1 MAMQTNL
8 SKKDKMT
15 IAIVL
20 FAALVFVIVWYL
32 IKPTIS
38 SAITITEKISQAETT
53 QSEYKNKLISL
64 ATGETI
70 YAKTVSDF
78 KDSTAHFYP
87 VMDSSEIDRMVTSY
101 VLKKGLFAENL
112 IISMPKGAVEEKPY
126 VYSSIEAREDRTVSV
141 SIDTEDSD
149 DDETIATVTTNT
161 SKKVDSLLTPYTTAR
176 ANSTSTASSGV
187 QCVELTLVVTG
198 TANTCQAL
206 IDDLCTKPA
215 VRIVSFEW
223 LEVDKVERTNP
234 ETGIVERVD
243 SGNERLRIT
252 VNLYMA
258 DISDYEV
265 AVSDTVA
272 EAEG

>member
-20 FAALVFVIVWYL
+20 FAALVFFIIWFL
-32 IKPTIS
+32 IKPTVS
-38 SAITITEKISQAETT
+38 SILTTNDKISQAEIT
-53 QSEYKNKLISL
+53 QAQYKSKLISL
-64 ATGETI
+64 SSGEAI
-70 YAKTVSDF
+70 YEKTVSDF

-101 VLKKGLFAENL
+101 ILKKGLFAENL
-112 IISMPKGAVEEKPY
+112 IISMPKGSIEEKPY
-126 VYSSIEAREDRTVSV
+126 VYSSIEVPEDNIFSNTTA
-141 SIDTEDSD
+141 DTSSN
-149 DDETIATVTTNT
+149 TGTTA
-161 SKKVDSLLTPYTTAR
+161 DSLLTPYTTAR
-176 ANSTSTASSGV
+176 ANSSSTAYSGV
-187 QCVELTLVVTG
+187 QCAQITLVVTG
-198 TANTCQAL
+198 TRNTCQAI

-215 VRIVSFEW
+215 VRITSFEW
-223 LEVDKVERTNP
+223 LGVDMIEQVNP
-234 ETGIVERVD
+234 ETGMIERVD
-243 SGNERLRIT
+243 SGKERLRIT

>member
-1 MAMQTNL
+1 MALQTNL

-20 FAALVFVIVWYL
+20 FAALVFVVIWYL

-53 QSEYKNKLISL
+53 QTEYKNKLISL
-64 ATGETI
+64 ASGETI

-126 VYSSIEAREDRTVSV
+126 VYSSIEAREDRSV
-141 SIDTEDSD
+141 STSAGTDST
-149 DDETIATVTTNT
+149 DETSSIFSTNT

-176 ANSTSTASSGV
+176 ANCTSTSSSGV
-187 QCVELTLVVTG
+187 QRVELTLVVTG
-198 TANTCQAL
+198 SYDTCQAL

-243 SGNERLRIT
+243 SGKERLRIT

>member
-1 MAMQTNL
+1 MALQTNL

-20 FAALVFVIVWYL
+20 FAALVFVIVWFL
-32 IKPTIS
+32 IKPTVS
-38 SAITITEKISQAETT
+38 SILTTNDKISQADLDATT
-53 QSEYKNKLISL
+53 RYELHTRL
-64 ATGETI
+64 ASM
-70 YAKTVSDF
+70 KKHSKVSDF

-112 IISMPKGAVEEKPY
+112 IISMPKGAIEEKPY
-126 VYSSIEAREDRTVSV
+126 VFSSIEVQDDNNFSNTTT
-141 SIDTEDSD
+141 DTTS
-149 DDETIATVTTNT
+149 NT
-161 SKKVDSLLTPYTTAR
+161 STTADSLLTPYTTAR
-176 ANSTSTASSGV
+176 ANSSSTVYSGV
-187 QCVELTLVVTG
+187 QCAQITLVVTG
-198 TANTCQAL
+198 TRNTCQAI

-215 VRIVSFEW
+215 VRITSFEW
-223 LEVDKVERTNP
+223 LGVDMIEQVNP
-234 ETGIVERVD
+234 ETGMIERVD
-243 SGNERLRIT
+243 SGKERLRIT

>member
-1 MAMQTNL
+1 MALQTNL

-20 FAALVFVIVWYL
+20 FAALVFVIVWFL
-32 IKPTIS
+32 IKPTVS
-38 SAITITEKISQAETT
+38 SILTTNDKISQAEIT
-53 QSEYKNKLISL
+53 QAQYKSKLINL
-64 ATGETI
+64 ASGEAI
-70 YAKTVSDF
+70 YEKTVSDF

-112 IISMPKGAVEEKPY
+112 IISMPKGAIEEKPY
-126 VYSSIEAREDRTVSV
+126 VFSSIEVQDDNNFSNTTT
-141 SIDTEDSD
+141 DTTS
-149 DDETIATVTTNT
+149 NT
-161 SKKVDSLLTPYTTAR
+161 STTADSLLTPYTTAR
-176 ANSTSTASSGV
+176 ANSSSTVYSGV
-187 QCVELTLVVTG
+187 QCAQITLVVTG
-198 TANTCQAL
+198 TRNTCQAI

-215 VRIVSFEW
+215 VRITSFEW
-223 LEVDKVERTNP
+223 LGVDMIEQVNP
-234 ETGIVERVD
+234 ETGMIERVD
-243 SGNERLRIT
+243 SGKERLRIT

>member
-1 MAMQTNL
+1 MAMQSNL

-15 IAIVL
+15 IAFVL
-20 FAALVFVIVWYL
+20 FAALVFVVIWYL

-38 SAITITEKISQAETT
+38 SIATTTDKISQAEAT
-53 QSEYKNKLISL
+53 QAEYKSKLISL
-64 ATGETI
+64 SSGESI

-126 VYSSIEAREDRTVSV
+126 IYSSIEIYDDYSY
-141 SIDTEDSD
+141 SNDDSG
-149 DDETIATVTTNT
+149 ENSTAIPTTNNT
-161 SKKVDSLLTPYTTAR
+161 KVDSLLTPYTTAR
-176 ANSTSTASSGV
+176 ANSTSTVSSGV

-243 SGNERLRIT
+243 SGKERLRIT

-265 AVSDTVA
+265 AVSDIVA